1 MPEASLQAAPLRVAI
16 IGSGPSG
23 FYAADALLK
32 QTQVAVEVDLF
43 DRLPTPYG
51 LVRGGVAPD
60 HPKIK
65 EVTRTYDRTAEDP
78 RFRFYGNVE
87 FGADLKLSDLK
98 AHYHAIIYAVGAQT
112 DKHLGIPGEDLPGSY
127 AATEFV
133 AWYNA
138 HPDYRDCGFDL
149 SGKRAVVIGNGN
161 VAMDVARILARSAD
175 ELRTTDIADYALDAL
190 AHSNITEIIMLGR
203 RGPAQA
209 AFTNKELKEFGELSI
224 SDVIVDPVEGRPD
237 AATLAWLKNNH
248 DAEVEKN
255 LATLEEYIQCPPSGK
270 PRRIIMRFL
279 VSPVE
284 LIGNGKVEAI
294 KIVKNQLEPAL
305 DGSLRAKATTET
317 ETLPVDLVFRSIG
330 YKGIPLPG
338 VPFDNKAGII
348 PNQAGR
354 VFDPN
359 AQKIVVGEY
368 CTGWI
373 KRGPSGVIGDNR
385 KDSKDTVTQLLE
397 DVPNLP
403 ALDPAL
409 ATRASVEALLAQRKP
424 DYVTYDDWKR
434 LDQVELANGT
444 AVGRPRLKFS
454 RIADMLNAI
463 RHARQASTS

>member
-1 MPEASLQAAPLRVAI
+1 
-16 IGSGPSG
+16 
-23 FYAADALLK
+23 
-32 QTQVAVEVDLF
+32 
-43 DRLPTPYG
+43 
-51 LVRGGVAPD
+51 
-60 HPKIK
+60 
-65 EVTRTYDRTAEDP
+65 
-78 RFRFYGNVE
+78 
-87 FGADLKLSDLK
+87 
-98 AHYHAIIYAVGAQT
+98 
-112 DKHLGIPGEDLPGSY
+112 
-127 AATEFV
+127 
-133 AWYNA
+133 
-138 HPDYRDCGFDL
+138 
-149 SGKRAVVIGNGN
+149 
-161 VAMDVARILARSAD
+161 
-175 ELRTTDIADYALDAL
+175 
-190 AHSNITEIIMLGR
+190 MLGR